1 MDFDEILDKVREQLQ
16 RKGRLAYQALKVRFS
31 LDDQFIEGL
40 KAELIDADRVA
51 VDLIRTTTLLISDG
65 NGPRFNGMPCLLAQA
80 VTAALEVIGFGK
92 SGNTLL

>member
-51 VDLIRTTTLLISDG
+51 VDEDG
-65 NGPRFNGMPCLLAQA
+65 KVLVWAGDGASNATPTNDSPQSQPPSTYTPQHLA
-80 VTAALEVIGFGK
+80 
-92 SGNTLL
+92 